1 MKNRKDEEL
10 SGKFAK
16 GLKDA
21 IKKRRT
27 NPEKA
32 AQLLKVEV
40 GTMYKYLAGDIIPGG
55 QVIWLACLHLGMA
68 LDADGFRPV
77 RRSGRELTDEAAEDA
92 QGTFPFIN
100 ELIEGDK
107 IRAQVR
113 KKDNQF
119 VQVNLRIKVAG

>member
-1 MKNRKDEEL
+1 MKTKKDEEL

-21 IKKRRT
+21 IHKRRT

-55 QVIWLACLHLGMA
+55 QVIWLACLHLGMV

-77 RRSGRELTDEAAEDA
+77 RKTARGITDDTSEDTQEA
-92 QGTFPFIN
+92 FPFIN